1 MQLTLKEKIMK
12 VLVDIL
18 SVYPKFG
25 RFFAKAFGLKF
36 TFRTKLYL
44 SRYLQAKE
52 NGEEITTLPKA
63 EGLLRKIQLANLAIL
78 IEFDRVCRENGLQYW
93 LAYGTQLGATRHQG
107 YIPWDDDIDVAMIRE
122 DYEKLIEIFDKTSHN
137 KDLCAQLIK
146 NKHHPG
152 MLILKIKHKDLPFL
166 FIDIFPWDYYHTALN
181 EEERQKVNDKI
192 KEIRREVNSDKKLL
206 KLDRSEIYDNAEK
219 TAKLRILD
227 NKPVNR
233 DEHPDVYMGLDF
245 PHAARVQITSYDN
258 IFPIEDVEFEGHKL
272 MRMHNVQPHLEGCF
286 GKNYM
291 SYPSEIFLG
300 HFQNQ
305 IISKKENKLM
315 DKFIEEAGV

>member
-25 RFFAKAFGLKF
+25 RFFAKVFGLKF

-181 EEERQKVNDKI
+181 EEEREKANINI
-192 KEIRREVNSDKKLL
+192 KEERHNINTDKNLL
-206 KLDRSEIYDNAEK
+206 KLDSDDLYKYVKNYTKNHISDNACVDK
-219 TAKLRILD
+219 N
-227 NKPVNR
+227 NKP
-233 DEHPDVYMGLDF
+233 DIFMGLDF

-258 IFPIEDVEFEGHKL
+258 IFPIEDIEFEGHKL
-272 MRMHNVQPHLEGCF
+272 MRMHNVQSHLEGCF

-291 SYPSEIFLG
+291 NYPSEIFLG

-305 IISKKENKLM
+305 IVSKKENKLL